1 MSSKAPT
8 SNGPAFIE
16 RFYASSF
23 SYNIFL
29 AVWATAIN
37 TFFREI
43 RPRGAFN
50 IPRDGPVI
58 FVAAPHHNQFLDPV
72 LLAMEVY
79 RETQRR
85 VSFLIAAKSM
95 KRKAIG
101 FFAKLMCCIPVSR
114 AADDAKPGTGKMRLS
129 PDDPCTVFGEGT
141 KFLAEFTPKMQIMLP
156 RSVGSPVAEVI
167 QVISD
172 TELKI
177 KREFGGENGK
187 GTSRIREKADE
198 LKIQGVDGLDFKLLP
213 FVDQQETFRHVYQRL
228 TEGAC
233 IGIFPEGG
241 SHDRTDLLP
250 FKAGVS
256 IMALGAMANNP
267 NVKVKLVPVGL
278 SYFHAHRF
286 RSRAVIEFGPA
297 LDVPEEFV
305 EKFKQ
310 GGPEKR
316 EAVSKFLDLV
326 YEALKTVT
334 IRASDYDT
342 LMLIQAARR
351 LYRPPGHHLT
361 LSQVVEL
368 NKRFLHGYSV
378 FKEDPRLQALL
389 SNVLKYNRLLL
400 DLGIRDHQV
409 PRAQRASWKTLGL
422 LLYRA
427 GLLSVWSIFALPG
440 VILNGPIFL
449 IASILSKKKAEEALA
464 ASVVKI
470 HGRDVIASWK
480 VLISLG
486 VTPILYSF
494 YAIVATIIAV
504 KSNAPW
510 KWRLLASPLTMT
522 ALPAIGYAAL
532 KFGEAGIDVFK
543 SLRPLIVSLMPGQH
557 QYLERLKVMRQTL
570 SNELMDIIN
579 EFGPKLYDDFDKNR
593 VLFPSSSV
601 PTSSGKPGLWQRKS
615 GAAAG
620 ETQENLLAHPM
631 NWLDERLF
639 GWSRSAGRGTSAW
652 AGLPPLSRDISRT
665 ASPEASDDEDTGD
678 YDNVL
683 SVLRSDDGHITPNR
697 ARSRSQHG
705 SYADLQKLRMTGTQW
720 QSQSP
725 NWPTQPGS
733 PTEGGLHRRERRES
747 LSDRVMVERIGA
759 LDPREHFKD
768 CTDDINSEIRKKKP
782 STLDE

>member
-1 MSSKAPT
+1 M
-8 SNGPAFIE
+8 E
-16 RFYASSF
+16 RFCASSL

-29 AVWATAIN
+29 LVWTSAVN

-50 IPRDGPVI
+50 IPR
-58 FVAAPHHNQFLDPV
+58 FLDPV

-79 RETQRR
+79 RETRRR

-95 KRKAIG
+95 TRKAIG
-101 FFAKLMCCIPVSR
+101 FFARLISCIPVAR
-114 AADDAKPGTGKMRLS
+114 AADSAQLCTGKIRLA
-129 PDDPCTVFGEGT
+129 PDDPCTVLGEGT
-141 KFLAEFTPKMQIMLP
+141 MFLSEFAPKMQIMLP
-156 RSVGSPVAEVI
+156 RSVGSSVAEVA

-177 KREFGGENGK
+177 KREFGGESGK
-187 GTSRIREKADE
+187 GTSRIREKTDE
-198 LKIQGVDGLDFKLLP
+198 LKAQGIQGLDCKRLP
-213 FVDQQETFRHVYQRL
+213 FVDQQETF
-228 TEGAC
+228 GAC

-256 IMALGAMANNP
+256 VMALGAMANNP

-334 IRASDYDT
+334 IRAPDYDT

-351 LYRPPGHHLT
+351 LYQPPGQHLT

-378 FKEDPRLQALL
+378 FKDEPRLQALL

-400 DLGIRDHQV
+400 DLGLQDHQV
-409 PRAQRASWKTLGL
+409 SRARKASWKTFGL
-422 LLYRA
+422 LLYRV
-427 GLLSVWSIFALPG
+427 GLLSAWGIFALPG

-449 IASILSKKKAEEALA
+449 VASILSKKKAEEALA

-470 HGRDVIASWK
+470 YGRDVIATWK
-480 VLISLG
+480 VLVSLG
-486 VTPILYSF
+486 IAPVLYSF
-494 YAIVATIIAV
+494 YAIVATMLVIKAR
-504 KSNAPW
+504 APW
-510 KWRLLASPLTMT
+510 KWRLLTPALTFV
-522 ALPAIGYAAL
+522 ALPTIGYAAL
-532 KFGEAGIDVFK
+532 KFGEAGMDVLK
-543 SLRPLIVSLMPGQH
+543 SLRPLIVSLVPGQQ
-557 QYLERLKVMRQTL
+557 QYLERLKVMRRRL
-570 SNELMDIIN
+570 SNELMDVIN

-601 PTSSGKPGLWQRKS
+601 PMSSGKAGLWQRES
-615 GAAAG
+615 GSAAVEA
-620 ETQENLLAHPM
+620 QENLLSHPM

-652 AGLPPLSRDISRT
+652 AGPQPRSRDVSRS
-665 ASPEASDDEDTGD
+665 ASPEVSDDEDTGD

-683 SVLRSDDGHITPNR
+683 GILHSDDGR
-697 ARSRSQHG
+697 ASPSR
-705 SYADLQKLRMTGTQW
+705 KLRMT
-720 QSQSP
+720 
-725 NWPTQPGS
+725 
-733 PTEGGLHRRERRES
+733 RRAS
-747 LSDRVMVERIGA
+747 LSDRVMVGRIGA
-759 LDPREHFKD
+759 LDPREQFKD
-768 CTDDINSEIRKKKP
+768 CTENINNEIRRNKP
-782 STLDE
+782 SRLELEEGSDLRRQVDVLP

>member
-1 MSSKAPT
+1 MD
-8 SNGPAFIE
+8 
-16 RFYASSF
+16 RFYTSSAA
-23 SYNIFL
+23 YNLFL
-29 AVWATAIN
+29 IPWTIAVN

-43 RPRGAFN
+43 RPRGAYN

-79 RETQRR
+79 RKTHRR

-101 FFAKLMCCIPVSR
+101 TFAKLINCIPVVR
-114 AADDAKPGTGKMRLS
+114 AADDAKPGTGKIWLS
-129 PDDPCTVFGEGT
+129 PNDSCVVLGEGT
-141 KFLAEFTPKMQIMLP
+141 KFLSEFTPKMQIMLS
-156 RSVGSPVAEVI
+156 RAVGSPVAEVV

-172 TELKI
+172 TEMKI
-177 KREFGGENGK
+177 KREFGGETGK
-187 GTSRIREKADE
+187 GTNRIREKTDE
-198 LKIQGVDGLDFKLLP
+198 LKAQGVNGLDFKRLP
-213 FVDQQETFRHVYQRL
+213 YVDQQDTFLHVYQRL
-228 TEGAC
+228 TQGAC

-267 NVKVKLVPVGL
+267 DVKVKVVPVGL

-286 RSRAVIEFGPA
+286 RSRGVIEFGPA

-326 YEALKTVT
+326 YDALKTVT
-334 IRASDYDT
+334 IRTPDYDT

-351 LYRPPGHHLT
+351 LYQPPGMLPGQHLT

-368 NKRFLHGYSV
+368 NKRFVNGYNHL
-378 FKEDPRLQALL
+378 KDEPRLKTLL
-389 SNVLKYNRLLL
+389 SNVLKYNRLLR
-400 DLGIRDHQV
+400 DLGLRDHQV
-409 PRAQRASWKTLGL
+409 QRVQKGGWRTLSL
-422 LLYRA
+422 LLYRV
-427 GLLSVWSIFALPG
+427 GLLSVWSVFALPG

-449 IASILSKKKAEEALA
+449 SASIMSQKKAKEALA

-486 VTPILYSF
+486 VTPLLYIF
-494 YAIVATIIAV
+494 YAAVATMIAI
-504 KSNAPW
+504 KADAPL
-510 KWRLLASPLTMT
+510 KWRLWTPFLTMG

-532 KFGEAGIDVFK
+532 RFGEAGVDVLK
-543 SLRPLIVSLMPGQH
+543 SLRPLVMSLMPGQRP
-557 QYLERLKVMRQTL
+557 YLDRLKVMREQL
-570 SNELMDIIN
+570 SDELMDIIN

-593 VLFPSSSV
+593 VLAPSSSV
-601 PTSSGKPGLWQRKS
+601 PISSGKPGLRQRKS
-615 GAAAG
+615 GAAAV

-639 GWSRSAGRGTSAW
+639 GWSRSAERGTSAW
-652 AGLPPLSRDISRT
+652 AGPQPRSQDISR
-665 ASPEASDDEDTGD
+665 APSPDASDDEDTGD

-683 SVLRSDDGHITPNR
+683 DLLRPVEGQPTPSR

-705 SYADLQKLRMTGTQW
+705 SYADLQKLRMTGN
-720 QSQSP
+720 P
-725 NWPTQPGS
+725 GQPQGKPAIAAAQPDEPDS
-733 PTEGGLHRRERRES
+733 PTEDSLHRRQRRAS
-747 LSDRVMVERIGA
+747 LSDRVAVERIGA
-759 LDPREHFKD
+759 LDRQEPFRD
-768 CTDDINSEIRKKKP
+768 CTDDINSEIQQNKP
-782 STLDE
+782 STSDE